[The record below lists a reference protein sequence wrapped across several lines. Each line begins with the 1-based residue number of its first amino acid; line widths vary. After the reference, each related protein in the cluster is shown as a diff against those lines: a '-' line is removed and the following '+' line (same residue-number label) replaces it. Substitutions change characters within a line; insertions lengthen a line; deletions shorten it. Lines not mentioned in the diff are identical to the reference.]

1 MSVPAFITPAFLT
14 AAVANFLFFTNVS
27 AFFLLPLHLQQL
39 GATESHIGL
48 VMGLYSGTAIVCQ
61 PVVGAWV
68 DRAGRRPFMV
78 IGAGLAMLAC
88 LCYAA
93 VPAAVGL
100 FPVFRILQG
109 LGYSLYFIA
118 NFTLVV
124 DLVPPER
131 RGQALGVFGISGL
144 TSTAVGPALGEVVVR
159 AFGFRAFF
167 LATAAVAGA
176 SLVVSSRVA
185 EPPRQT
191 PAGGSE
197 GLRGLVR
204 GVLAAPRL
212 PMSLAFAFGLGLGV
226 VFTFFPTYA
235 ASLDAG
241 RVGLFAVAYSMAALT
256 VRAAGGPWMDG
267 VRRRQIIVPALVLQA
282 LSAALLAGLAPLMRS
297 AGVPALPVL
306 FLVGLL
312 AGAAHGFL
320 YPVLSALVMDVTPEG
335 QRGRVIGVFSAFILS
350 GQAIGA
356 VVFGS
361 VAHAVGYPLM
371 FGLLAVL
378 LGGAC
383 VLGLRLDR

>member
-14 AAVANFLFFTNVS
+14 AAVANFLFFTNLS
-27 AFFLLPLHLQQL
+27 AFFLLPLHLKQL

-78 IGAGLAMLAC
+78 IGAGLAMLAS

-191 PAGGSE
+191 PPGGSE
-197 GLRGLVR
+197 GLPELVR

-235 ASLDAG
+235 ASLGAG

-256 VRAAGGPWMDG
+256 VRAAGGPWVDR
-267 VRRRQIIVPALVLQA
+267 VRRQQIIVPALVLQA
-282 LSAALLAGLAPLMRS
+282 LSAALLAGLAPLTRS

-306 FLVGLL
+306 FLAGLL

-320 YPVLSALVMDVTPEG
+320 YPALSALVMDVTAEG

>member
-1 MSVPAFITPAFLT
+1 MSIPAFITPAFLT
-14 AAVANFLFFTNVS
+14 AAVANFLFFTNLS
-27 AFFLLPLHLQQL
+27 AFFLLPLHLKQL

-93 VPAAVGL
+93 APAAVGL

-176 SLVVSSRVA
+176 SLVVSSRVS

-197 GLRGLVR
+197 GLAGLVR
-204 GVLAAPRL
+204 GVLGAPRL

-235 ASLDAG
+235 ASLGAG

-256 VRAAGGPWMDG
+256 VRAAGGPWMDR

-282 LSAALLAGLAPLMRS
+282 LSAALLAGLAPLTRS

-320 YPVLSALVMDVTPEG
+320 YPALSALVMDVTPEG